1 MNWLPRFVIILNTL
15 VFGCMLL
22 PAALASWLVPAF
34 FDTPGSG
41 QRLGVWLAF
50 VGIVSFPWV
59 AVTSVVAGWVLFRRG
74 ARAIGTAIS
83 CLPYINVLLLGLGI
97 VVMGGS

>member
-22 PAALASWLVPAF
+22 PAALASWLAPTL
-34 FDTPGSG
+34 FDAPGSG

-50 VGIVSFPWV
+50 VGIGSFPWV
-59 AVTSVVAGWVLFRRG
+59 AVAGVVAGWVLFRRG
-74 ARAIGTAIS
+74 SRAIGMAIS
-83 CLPYINVLLLGLGI
+83 CLPYANVLLLGLGI
-97 VVMGGS
+97 VTRGGS